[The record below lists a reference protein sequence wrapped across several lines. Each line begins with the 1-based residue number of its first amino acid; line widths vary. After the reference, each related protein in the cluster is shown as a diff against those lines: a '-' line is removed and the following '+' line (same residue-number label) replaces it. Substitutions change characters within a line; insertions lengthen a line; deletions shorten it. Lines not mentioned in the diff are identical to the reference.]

1 MPLGTIHDSDLNLF
15 IEYLIPGISQAE
27 IDKLEPRH
35 RARIREDLME
45 VVMADNY
52 NRGAGIEG
60 VIKDLNTARDQLA
73 VIRAGKTQSLLDA
86 EAQGANKI
94 NPLSLIG
101 IASFTIA
108 AVVTA
113 TVASSKMKKMYDELM
128 DDLNAGF
135 PAPNWQDDA
144 PDKGDVVPFYNTESI
159 EKIIDGFNALRSKAS
174 AYPNDESRFS
184 KADFPPMVEFGTRT
198 DTEQETAISRKE
210 KRAREEIG
218 KVEEAAKTYV
228 KQDTADGIH
237 AKPFFNSDVI
247 DNVAGGLANLAGMS
261 TAAYL
266 HYKSIIQQ
274 PISFPPLM
282 NFGTFT
288 SPIDQEVGNPTVDRV
303 QLASDFLKTATDFYS
318 MYKQYTNQTTTQKE
332 VEQPPEKA
340 PLPVEEKVPEMEPV
354 TEEVPPVEEVL
365 PEKNHLPDETSPPP
379 VEVPPVEEVP
389 SILTAL
395 PKEDALLPEL
405 QADEIEIGEGEEET
419 GEVTVH
425 PAIDKQIEETEAVE
439 PVVSE
444 SVITQLIEPHIKNA
458 LSKGLSATQVATF
471 SPVLADVISAIISS
485 NETLYTATANALLE
499 STVAGMLSKVMPH
512 TQGLKAAPVLM
523 DAVSAAIKNNAS
535 FETASSEV
543 LEAAILPILS
553 VAATGWLTPYF
564 GFGLSA
570 VIGTAGSC
578 LVYDTAKNV
587 AVATMDAIKK
597 VDEIKRE
604 IREAEEAKNKAAEQ
618 NAPPPVTLQS
628 MQKLPD
634 QVIIEEIEDSLQ
646 TTQSVK
652 RAMYAQ
658 EDNTLSDNKH
668 TLVEKT
674 SIGDDIK
681 EELFNNKRR
690 KLPQPS
696 SDTRLVFARNVD
708 LNGMPVSY
716 NRQYVL
722 RRAADELRTPLI

>member
-1 MPLGTIHDSDLNLF
+1 
-15 IEYLIPGISQAE
+15 
-27 IDKLEPRH
+27 
-35 RARIREDLME
+35 
-45 VVMADNY
+45 
-52 NRGAGIEG
+52 
-60 VIKDLNTARDQLA
+60 
-73 VIRAGKTQSLLDA
+73 
-86 EAQGANKI
+86 
-94 NPLSLIG
+94 
-101 IASFTIA
+101 
-108 AVVTA
+108 
-113 TVASSKMKKMYDELM
+113 M

-135 PAPNWQDDA
+135 PAPSWQDDA

-174 AYPNDESRFS
+174 AYLNDESRFS

-274 PISFPPLM
+274 PIAFPPLM

-288 SPIDQEVGNPTVDRV
+288 PPDQRDGNPTVDRV
-303 QLASDFLKTATDFYS
+303 QLASDFLKTANDFYG

-340 PLPVEEKVPEMEPV
+340 PLPVEETVPEMEPL

-365 PEKNHLPDETSPPP
+365 PEKTNLPDETSPPP
-379 VEVPPVEEVP
+379 VEVPPVEEVH
-389 SILTAL
+389 T
-395 PKEDALLPEL
+395 LPEL
-405 QADEIEIGEGEEET
+405 QAPPPQPPPEETEIGEGEEET
-419 GEVTVH
+419 GEIVVH
-425 PAIDKQIEETEAVE
+425 PTEETEAVE
-439 PVVSE
+439 PIISE
-444 SVITQLIEPHIKNA
+444 SVITRLIEPHIEKA
-458 LSKGLSATQVATF
+458 LSKGLSATQVSTF
-471 SPVLADVISAIISS
+471 SPVLSSVLSTIVSS

-512 TQGLKAAPVLM
+512 TQALKVAPVLM

-570 VIGTAGSC
+570 VIGTAGSR

-587 AVATMDAIKK
+587 AAATMDVIKK

-604 IREAEEAKNKAAEQ
+604 IREAEEAKNKATAEQ
-618 NAPPPVTLQS
+618 NAPPSVTLQS
-628 MQKLPD
+628 MQNVPD

-658 EDNTLSDNKH
+658 EDNMLSDNKP

-690 KLPQPS
+690 KLSQPS
-696 SDTRLVFARNVD
+696 SDTRSIFTRDVD
-708 LNGMPVSY
+708 LNGMPVY
-716 NRQYVL
+716 RGPYIM
-722 RRAADELRTPLI
+722 RRADDELRTPLI